1 MAIIKFRCPFCEQKC
16 SVSVEHAG
24 KMGSCPKCAE
34 LIEMPAENAE
44 EFRDEM
50 PGDTDDSQG
59 IVLGDATDEQ

>member
-1 MAIIKFRCPFCEQKC
+1 M
-16 SVSVEHAG
+16 SVEHAG